1 MLLAVLSA
9 ILIFNGYQ
17 VIDNMTLYCGLLRG
31 QDPSETAGY
40 QKAVLYMFKV
50 SMGVTMGWVLTRA
63 APRTAVLGSACV
75 GLSAVLFALVA
86 PASVFLLSFGL
97 LGAGQLHG
105 VYITNYIL
113 SCAPRRLMRRY
124 MAFTMITMLP
134 AAPAGVVYGLISG
147 TMGALYEDKSL
158 GYQVSLATSA
168 GLIALGIGLSL
179 LLPPRPKAAS
189 E

>member
-1 MLLAVLSA
+1 MLL
-9 ILIFNGYQ
+9 
-17 VIDNMTLYCGLLRG
+17 
-31 QDPSETAGY
+31 
-40 QKAVLYMFKV
+40 
-50 SMGVTMGWVLTRA
+50 
-63 APRTAVLGSACV
+63 
-75 GLSAVLFALVA
+75 
-86 PASVFLLSFGL
+86 
-97 LGAGQLHG
+97 
-105 VYITNYIL
+105 
-113 SCAPRRLMRRY
+113 
-124 MAFTMITMLP
+124 